1 MIEGNENESEEFL
14 DSEVDSNNEIF
25 SVSHLCF

>member
-14 DSEVDSNNEIF
+14 EAEVNSNNEIF
-25 SVSHLCF
+25 LVSHLCF